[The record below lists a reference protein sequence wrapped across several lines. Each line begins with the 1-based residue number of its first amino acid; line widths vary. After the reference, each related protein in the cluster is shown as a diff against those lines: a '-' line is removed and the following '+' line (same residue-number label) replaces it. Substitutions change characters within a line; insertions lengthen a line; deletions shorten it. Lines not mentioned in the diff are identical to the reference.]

1 LTFDSIQFREA
12 IHQAFSHL
20 EKGGGYQ
27 FLKCTPNSR
36 TLQLLS
42 LSTLSSPEILK
53 SRIGAARTY
62 IRPLQCDLD
71 TIPVKDKSEVNEL
84 KEVCLKCKEIFSYD
98 DLLEHNYSDL

>member
-71 TIPVKDKSEVNEL
+71 TIPVKEYINIYIYLTIYIDIIYYQL
-84 KEVCLKCKEIFSYD
+84 KEICELF
-98 DLLEHNYSDL
+98 